1 MVLKFAANLN
11 FLFTECSTT
20 IAERIYLAKSAGF
33 RAVEIPFPRC
43 EEGQVLEAKKQTG
56 VEIALIN
63 IALDPDRHKFGDASI
78 PGEQEL
84 FKKHLCDTINIAKQL
99 HCPKIHIMSG
109 LMKDQSFEKHFSTY
123 QDNLKY
129 AVKELERNNLMGLI
143 EPINNYSV
151 PSYFMNNYDIAREIL
166 NNFNKKHL
174 KLMLDI
180 FHLQQICGNV
190 THTLDE
196 LKGLIGHV
204 QIAQV
209 PNRHE
214 PDVIGELNFEYVFE
228 LIEKANYNDWIGCE
242 YKPKTTTIEGLKWLQ
257 KYGHQL

>member
-11 FLFTECSTT
+11 FLFTECSS
-20 IAERIYLAKSAGF
+20 IAERIYMARSAGF

-43 EEGQVLEAKKQTG
+43 EESQVLEAKKQTG

-63 IALDPDRHKFGDASI
+63 IAFDSDRHKFGDASI

-84 FKKHLCDTINIAKQL
+84 FKKHLRDTINIAKQL

-109 LMKDQSFEKHFSTY
+109 LMEDQSFEKHFSTY

-129 AVKELERNNLMGLI
+129 AVKELERNELVGLI

-151 PSYFMNNYDIAREIL
+151 PSYFMNNYDTAREIL
-166 NNFNKKHL
+166 NNLNKKHL
-174 KLMLDI
+174 RLMLDI

-190 THTLDE
+190 TYILAE
-196 LKGLIGHV
+196 LKDLIGHI

-214 PDVIGELNFEYVFE
+214 PDVIGELNFEYIFA
-228 LIEKANYNDWIGCE
+228 LFEKANYNDWIGCE